1 MWWCGRIDNSKECEC
16 GELEDICCTVSGAYL
31 EWTVLIK
38 PLPDDCLD
46 AFQVPNDLVAFEQR
60 MRGLESR
67 VLEARRKNMAE
78 LKKVG
83 LTGDDEEGNDDMI
96 LGWRKRL

>member
-1 MWWCGRIDNSKECEC
+1 M
-16 GELEDICCTVSGAYL
+16 Y
-31 EWTVLIK
+31 
-38 PLPDDCLD
+38 LD

-78 LKKVG
+78 LKNVG

-96 LGWRKRL
+96 LG